1 MNTCEFNTYNLI
13 KTVETVIVKYKSSN
27 TRLKSGVKKKIISL
41 NRFNG
46 LISLLTL
53 YINQKKYLEEK
64 MRKIIIAGNWKM
76 NNDLTQTEK
85 LIVHLK
91 NLLQNEKPN
100 CDVVVCPPYTS
111 LSEAS
116 KLLKGSQIKLGAQNM
131 HFEENG
137 AFTGEVSAL
146 MLKSVGCE
154 YVILGHSE
162 RRHIFGESNEMI
174 NKKIK
179 KALSAGLKPIFCVGE
194 LLEERENGTTNDVVK
209 KQILKGLAEISADDM
224 KNIIVAYE
232 PVWAIGTGKT
242 ASPAQAQEVHEF
254 IRDLVEIT
262 YSLEIAND
270 LVIQYGGSVKPDN
283 AKELISQKDIDGA
296 LVGGACLKADSFVGI
311 IKGA

>member
-1 MNTCEFNTYNLI
+1 
-13 KTVETVIVKYKSSN
+13 
-27 TRLKSGVKKKIISL
+27 
-41 NRFNG
+41 
-46 LISLLTL
+46 
-53 YINQKKYLEEK
+53 
-64 MRKIIIAGNWKM
+64 M
-76 NNDLTQTEK
+76 NNDFKESEK
-85 LIVHLK
+85 LIVELI

-100 CDVVVCPPYTS
+100 CDVIVCPPFTS

-116 KLLKGSQIKLGAQNM
+116 KLLKGSPIKLGAQNM

-137 AFTGEVSAL
+137 AFTGEVSAS

-162 RRHIFGESNEMI
+162 RRHIFGESDEVI

-194 LLEERENGTTNDVVK
+194 LLEERESGTTNDVVK
-209 KQILKGLAEISADDM
+209 RQVLKGLDGISAEDM
-224 KNIIVAYE
+224 KNVIVAYE

-254 IRDLVEIT
+254 IRDLIEID
-262 YSLEIAND
+262 YSLEVAND

-283 AKELISQKDIDGA
+283 AKELLSQKDIDGA
-296 LVGGACLKADSFVGI
+296 LVGGACLKADSFLGI

>member
-1 MNTCEFNTYNLI
+1 MR
-13 KTVETVIVKYKSSN
+13 KTV
-27 TRLKSGVKKKIISL
+27 
-41 NRFNG
+41 
-46 LISLLTL
+46 
-53 YINQKKYLEEK
+53 
-64 MRKIIIAGNWKM
+64 IAGNWKM
-76 NNDLTQTEK
+76 NNDLKESEK
-85 LIVHLK
+85 LIVELN

-100 CDVVVCPPYTS
+100 CDVIVCPPYTS
-111 LSEAS
+111 LSEAY

-194 LLEERENGTTNDVVK
+194 LLEERERGTTNDVVK
-209 KQILKGLAEISADDM
+209 KQILKGLAEISADEM

-262 YSLEIAND
+262 YSLEVAND

-296 LVGGACLKADSFVGI
+296 LVGGACLKADSFMGI